1 MTQTSRI
8 IRAVRKTGTN
18 TTTLTVGNFQTQL
31 TRWEALNL
39 LRDLFLAVWGGDFNS
54 EVLRRR

>member
-1 MTQTSRI
+1 MSKTSRI

-18 TTTLTVGNFQTQL
+18 TTTLTIGDYQTQL